1 MAYFQWIYCPEC
13 AGRLIQFSDG
23 ENVRPYCPKCRKHY
37 YHNPPP
43 VVALLAANSE
53 GKLLA
58 VKRAVEPAYGKWCL
72 VCGFMELLETP
83 EQAVLRELAEE
94 AGLTGEVKRLVGVFY
109 EESER
114 LGSVIVLGY
123 EVAVDGQPKPG
134 SDALEAKFF
143 DIGKLP
149 PLAFQSQRKMLEIYR
164 AGR

>member
-13 AGRLIQFSDG
+13 AGKLIQFSDG
-23 ENVRPYCPKCRKHY
+23 ESVRPYCPKCRKHY

-43 VVALLAANSE
+43 VVAALAVNPE
-53 GKLLA
+53 GKVLA

-94 AGLTGEVKRLVGVFY
+94 AGLTGEVQRLVGVFY

-123 EVAVDGQPKPG
+123 GLAVDGQPKHG

-149 PLAFQSQRKMLEIYR
+149 QLAFQSQRKMLEIYR